1 MGNLI
6 YSLQVSLDGFVEDS
20 RHSLEWVIIEREL
33 HQFINDQQAGI
44 GAHLYGRRMY
54 EIMSAYWPTADRDPN
69 ATDFTLEWQQ
79 IWMAVPKIVFSKT
92 LNKVE
97 WNSRLVKD
105 GAVEE
110 VRRLKA
116 QTGKNLSV
124 GGASLAGTLM
134 KQGLIDEFQ
143 LVVMP
148 VILGSGTPFFP
159 ALDRK
164 LDLRL
169 VETRTFGSGAVF
181 LHYLAEK
188 NLATDPHG

>member
-134 KQGLIDEFQ
+134 KQGLIDEIQ
-143 LVVMP
+143 LFVMP

-181 LHYLAEK
+181 LRYLA
-188 NLATDPHG
+188 

>member
-6 YSLQVSLDGFVEDS
+6 YSLQVSLDGFIEDS
-20 RHSLEWVIIEREL
+20 HHSLEWVIIEREL

-54 EIMSAYWPTADRDPN
+54 EIMSAYWPTADQDPN
-69 ATDFTLEWQQ
+69 ATDFSLEWQQ
-79 IWMAVPKIVFSKT
+79 IWMAMPKIVFSKT

-105 GAVEE
+105 DAVEE

-134 KQGLIDEFQ
+134 KQGLIDEIQ
-143 LVVMP
+143 LFVMP

-181 LHYLAEK
+181 LRYLA
-188 NLATDPHG
+188 

>member
-6 YSLQVSLDGFVEDS
+6 YSLQVSLDGFIEDS
-20 RHSLEWVIIEREL
+20 HHSLEWVIIEREL

-54 EIMSAYWPTADRDPN
+54 EIMSAYWPTADQDPN

-134 KQGLIDEFQ
+134 KQGLIDEIQ
-143 LVVMP
+143 LFVMP

-159 ALDRK
+159 ALDHK

-181 LHYLAEK
+181 LRYLA
-188 NLATDPHG
+188 